1 MSYNLVLGSALL
13 LLLFV
18 ATLFAATKKESSL
31 TVRKIVLLGCLT
43 SIAIVASILEGM
55 LPDVLLP
62 GMKIGF
68 ANLIVLLCL
77 VEIGWKQAL
86 AVDLLRV
93 LLAGLLRGSFLSMGF
108 WMSLTGAVASFL
120 AMALLL
126 GLYKK
131 ASLFFVSVI
140 GALFHSF
147 AQVLVCF
154 LYLGNVG
161 TVYYLP
167 LLALFSIGAGLVIAA
182 IAKGVIRTKALRK
195 ALQ

>member
-13 LLLFV
+13 LLLTLV
-18 ATLFAATKKESSL
+18 TLFAAFRKESPL
-31 TVRKIVLLGCLT
+31 TVRKI
-43 SIAIVASILEGM
+43 
-55 LPDVLLP
+55 
-62 GMKIGF
+62 
-68 ANLIVLLCL
+68 
-77 VEIGWKQAL
+77 
-86 AVDLLRV
+86 V

-108 WMSLTGAVASFL
+108 WMSLAGAVASFL
-120 AMALLL
+120 VMALLL

-195 ALQ
+195 ALK